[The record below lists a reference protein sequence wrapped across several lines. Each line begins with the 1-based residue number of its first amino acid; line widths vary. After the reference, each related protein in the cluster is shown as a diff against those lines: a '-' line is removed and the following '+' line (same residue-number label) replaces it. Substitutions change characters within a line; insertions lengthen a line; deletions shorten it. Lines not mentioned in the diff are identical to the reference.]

1 MLQTTSNLTYLW
13 NTYVFLQAIII
24 FVLALSIIRLIGVQP
39 RLAVIPGTLVVII
52 PDICHLIVVTLT
64 VCCCMAMIFV
74 ILIGPNNKQVSSFS
88 EALLFQA
95 TALVNGNELNV
106 FEGIYSGQYG
116 QFELAVINM
125 THVFMIITLLTLKA
139 IILTIIITPFSLFV
153 LRGRGY
159 PSMAED
165 IESLIYWRYQQVRR
179 TSWLNS
185 YIVEK
190 TAAALRKNKGSR
202 FARLKR
208 FLTKQASRRLS
219 PLLSIHTSNPDV
231 DRSR

>member
-52 PDICHLIVVTLT
+52 PDICHVIVVTLT
-64 VCCCMAMIFV
+64 VCCCLAMIFV
-74 ILIGPNNKQVSSFS
+74 ILLGANNKQVSSFS

-95 TALVNGNELNV
+95 TALVIGDELNV
-106 FEGIYSGQYG
+106 FEGIYSGQYS
-116 QFELAVINM
+116 QFELAVIDA
-125 THVFMIITLLTLKA
+125 THVFMIITLQTLKA

-153 LRGRGY
+153 LQGRGY
-159 PSMAED
+159 PSMVKD
-165 IESLIYWRYQQVRR
+165 IESLIHWRYQQVCRM
-179 TSWLNS
+179 SWLNS
-185 YIVEK
+185 FILEK
-190 TAAALRKNKGSR
+190 TAAALKKDKGSR
-202 FARLKR
+202 LARLKH
-208 FLTKQASRRLS
+208 FLTKQASKRLS
-219 PLLSIHTSNPDV
+219 PLLSIRTSEPDV